1 MKLSRFI
8 VMIAITFSFLSKTAY
23 GQLKDAAASMAAKS
37 GGSIPL
43 GLGATF
49 IDGETFYLISLT
61 PEVSFGQLGVGLDL
75 NLRFST
81 SGKLRA
87 GDYEKFEDY
96 LRIIRYVRWAQK
108 GDPFYIRVG
117 QLDYSI
123 LGHGSIIYNYRNSAS
138 YDLRRTGIE
147 LDLNFE
153 KYGFESMYSD
163 LAGRGLL
170 GLRGYAKPLKFT
182 SLAKIPVINNFEI
195 GATYARDLN
204 RQADWTKT
212 TPLAPTDSS
221 RSGLTIYGFD
231 FGLPL
236 ISYPSF
242 KTGLYLDFAQIANY
256 GHGTTMGINMNF
268 SGLGLLNIRGKYEL
282 RLNGDRFL
290 PTYFN
295 ALYERDR
302 FDPVSRVSKTD
313 TLKYVTASKGYYG
326 ELILSVLGTF
336 NIVAGY
342 QAPFDNQNQGILHAE
357 LQLPEVAGI
366 VVRGAFDKTRIGRVF
381 ILDNYSILSAEIG
394 YKPMKYLMISTLY
407 QRTFSNRDAN
417 GVQLDHFVAQD
428 RVEPK
433 VSLVFD
439 F

>member
-1 MKLSRFI
+1 
-8 VMIAITFSFLSKTAY
+8 
-23 GQLKDAAASMAAKS
+23 
-37 GGSIPL
+37 
-43 GLGATF
+43 
-49 IDGETFYLISLT
+49 
-61 PEVSFGQLGVGLDL
+61 
-75 NLRFST
+75 
-81 SGKLRA
+81 
-87 GDYEKFEDY
+87 
-96 LRIIRYVRWAQK
+96 
-108 GDPFYIRVG
+108 
-117 QLDYSI
+117 
-123 LGHGSIIYNYRNSAS
+123 
-138 YDLRRTGIE
+138 
-147 LDLNFE
+147 
-153 KYGFESMYSD
+153 MYSD
-163 LAGRGLL
+163 LSGRGLL

-204 RQADWTKT
+204 RQADWSTNYT
-212 TPLAPTDSS
+212 TSPLGVKDSS
-221 RSGLTIYGFD
+221 RTGLSIYGFD
-231 FGLPL
+231 LGLPL

-242 KTGLYLDFAQIANY
+242 KTGLYFDYAQIANY

-268 SGLGLLNIRGKYEL
+268 SGLGLLSIRGKYEL
-282 RLNGDRFL
+282 RLNGDQFL
-290 PTYFN
+290 PAYFN

-302 FDPVSRVSKTD
+302 FDPVNRVSKTD

-326 ELILSVLGTF
+326 ELILSILGSL

-366 VVRGAFDKTRIGRVF
+366 VLRGAFDKTRIGRVF

-394 YKPMKYLMISTLY
+394 YKPTKYLMISTLY
-407 QRTFSNRDAN
+407 QRTFSDRDPN
-417 GVQLDHFVAQD
+417 GNPLGYFVAQD